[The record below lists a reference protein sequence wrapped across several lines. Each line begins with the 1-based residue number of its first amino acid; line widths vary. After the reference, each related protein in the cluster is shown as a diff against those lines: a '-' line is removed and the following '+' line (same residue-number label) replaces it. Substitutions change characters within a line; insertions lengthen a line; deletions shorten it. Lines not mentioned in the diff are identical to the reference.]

1 MMIDDYGIDQMVLM
15 ENAAIAARDAIEKK
29 WMITGQSILI
39 ACGTGSNG
47 GDGFALARHLH
58 SRGADVEV
66 LIAGDANRISG
77 CALNHYNTMKQLP
90 LSLLHLDSSS
100 DMDILSKLD
109 SSIYDLIV
117 DALLGTGLSRS
128 IEGRMA
134 VLINGINSSDVPV
147 LSLDIPS
154 GIDSNTGD
162 IHGLAVKAD
171 ATVSFGLLKRGNLL
185 YPGYDFGGDLYFSS
199 ISFPPELTQDESIV
213 LSINI
218 PPPLR
223 ERNPAGHKGSFGK
236 VLIIGGSPDFCG
248 APALAAAAALRTGSG
263 YVRMA
268 VPEIIASRVVSLVPE
283 VVFSAMDGNGF
294 LSGEHGTELLEL
306 AAISDM
312 VVLGPGLSTSPDS
325 INLARSIIPEI
336 EAPLLLDGDALTA
349 LAGQE
354 ELCRS
359 RQYPTILT
367 PHPGEMARLLESSIR
382 EVEIRRIET
391 AIKAAERYAAIIV
404 LKGAH
409 SIIADPSGKAWINL
423 TGNSGMGTAGSGD
436 VLAGIIGSLIAGGGM
451 PLDVV
456 MQGVYLHGLAGDSA
470 SKSKGEACM
479 LAGDII
485 EFLPEAFR
493 IASVDDCVY
502 SKRITCL

>member
-1 MMIDDYGIDQMVLM
+1 MTDDYGVDQMVLM
-15 ENAAIAARDAIEKK
+15 ENAAIAAREAIERN
-29 WMITGQSILI
+29 WEITGQSVLI
-39 ACGTGSNG
+39 VCGTGSNG

-58 SRGADVEV
+58 SRGSEVEV
-66 LIAGDANRISG
+66 VVAGDADRISG
-77 CALNHYNTMKQLP
+77 GALTHYNTIKQLP
-90 LSLLHLDSSS
+90 ISILHLNSSS
-100 DMDILSKLD
+100 DMDILSRLE
-109 SSIYDLIV
+109 SSPYDLIV

-134 VLINGINSSDVPV
+134 ELITGINALDVPV

-154 GIDSNTGD
+154 GIDSDTGD
-162 IHGLAVKAD
+162 IHGLAVRAD

-185 YPGYDFGGDLYFSS
+185 YPGYDLGGDLYFSN
-199 ISFPPELTQDESIV
+199 ISFPPEITQDESIV

-223 ERNPAGHKGSFGK
+223 KRNPVGHKGSFGK

-248 APALAAAAALRTGSG
+248 APALAAGAALRTGSG
-263 YVRMA
+263 YVHMA
-268 VPEIIASRVVSLVPE
+268 VPEIIAPRIVSLVPE
-283 VVFSAMDGNGF
+283 AVFLAMDGNDF
-294 LSGEHGTELLEL
+294 LSGEHGTEILEQ
-306 AAISDM
+306 AAISDTI
-312 VVLGPGLSTSPDS
+312 VLGPGLSTNPDS
-325 INLARSIIPEI
+325 IDLARSIIPDI
-336 EAPLLLDGDALTA
+336 EAPLILDGDALTA

-354 ELCRS
+354 ELCRA

-391 AIKAAERYAAIIV
+391 AIKAAEKYTAIIV

-409 SIIADPSGKAWINL
+409 SIIADPSGKAWMNL

-451 PLDVV
+451 PLDAV
-456 MQGVYLHGLAGDSA
+456 MQGVYLHGLAGDLA
-470 SKSKGEACM
+470 ARSKGEACM

-493 IASVDDCVY
+493 RASADDGVY
-502 SKRITCL
+502 SKKITCL